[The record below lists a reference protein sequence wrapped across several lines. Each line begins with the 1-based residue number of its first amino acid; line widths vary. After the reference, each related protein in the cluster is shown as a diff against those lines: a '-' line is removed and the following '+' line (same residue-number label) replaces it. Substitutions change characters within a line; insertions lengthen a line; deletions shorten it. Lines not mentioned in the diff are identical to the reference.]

1 MAIKRYFATA
11 DSTITNAYKPN
22 LTTRAFDANMG
33 LADSLE
39 VFTIYGQESST
50 SREKERIVIKF
61 PADTIKEDF
70 DAGEFPDT
78 AKFYLR
84 LFNVEHTGT
93 TPKDFNLEVY
103 KLSKRFDEGTG
114 LDMEDYTDDGVVNW
128 LTASLDKIPASGSFT
143 ITTNPTAGAVFTASV
158 GTYEVSTTAAA
169 TSNGT
174 ATNLETALNG
184 NSNITSLVSIS
195 RNLNVVSLVALTSGS
210 VGNSIAISIDPT
222 GSDTTGALTG
232 SGDSLA
238 GGTDY
243 TLWDTPGG
251 DTTGSALGSAYFET
265 GDEDM
270 TVDITSEVLTWLTSS
285 SNDKGLLIRHTTRV
299 ETEITQSYYTKK
311 FSARGSEFFFSRP
324 VLEVRWDSS
333 EQDDRANFY
342 SQSNLFAVGSTY
354 NQNTLN
360 LYNRV
365 FGSLVDLRGDATLVP
380 SASFYA
386 DADLT
391 DQLTPESVT
400 VTREATGS
408 YKAIVE
414 LSTTASTVYEKWT
427 HPTTSS
433 IVFFSGSFDVRQRIA
448 SNTNK
453 QNQYVINITN
463 LQDKYST
470 DETARFRL
478 FTRLKD
484 WSPTIY
490 TVANSD
496 IETEII
502 KSAYYKVFRVVDNLD
517 IIDFGTGSVEYTK
530 LSYDKD
536 GSYFDLDIN
545 MFEEGYA
552 YGIQFSFFIN
562 GKYVDQPEVFKFR
575 VE

>member
-11 DSTITNAYKPN
+11 DTSITDAFKPN
-22 LTTRAFDANMG
+22 LTTRATGSNMG

-39 VFTIYGQESST
+39 VFTIYGQASTT
-50 SREKERIVIKF
+50 SRERERILVKF
-61 PADTIKEDF
+61 PADQIKQDF
-70 DAGEFPDT
+70 DAGQFPNS

-84 LFNVEHTGT
+84 LFNVKHTGT
-93 TPKDFNLEVY
+93 TPKDFTLEVY
-103 KLSKRFDEGTG
+103 KLSKGFDEGTG
-114 LDMEDYTDDGVVNW
+114 VDLDDYTDSGVVNW
-128 LTASLDKIPASGSFT
+128 VTASLDKIAAGGSFT
-143 ITTNPTAGAVFTASV
+143 ISVNPTAPASFTASV
-158 GTYEVSTTAAA
+158 GSFEVNALAGASAIDSAI
-169 TSNGT
+169 
-174 ATNLETALNG
+174 NLENALNG
-184 NSNITSLVSIS
+184 NSDITNLVSVS
-195 RNLNVVSLVALTSGS
+195 QNSNVVTLTAVTAGTTGNTISLF
-210 VGNSIAISIDPT
+210 IDPT
-222 GSDTTGALTG
+222 GSDGSGTLTSSAGFLTG
-232 SGDSLA
+232 GLN
-238 GGTDY
+238 Y
-243 TLWDTPGG
+243 TPWDTPGG
-251 DTTGSALGSAYFET
+251 DTTGSALGSAYFEL

-270 TVDITSEVLTWLTSS
+270 TVDITSEVLTWLTAS
-285 SNDKGLLIRHTTRV
+285 SNDKGLLVRHTTRV
-299 ETEITQSYYTKK
+299 ETELTESYYTKK
-311 FSARGSEFFFSRP
+311 FSARGSEYFFSRP
-324 VLEVRWDSS
+324 VLEVRWDSA

-365 FGSLVDLRGDATLVP
+365 YGSLVDLRGDASLIP
-380 SASFYA
+380 SASFFA
-386 DADLT
+386 DASLT
-391 DQLTPESVT
+391 DLLTPESIT
-400 VTREATGS
+400 VTKEATGS
-408 YKAIVE
+408 YKAVVE
-414 LSTTASTVYEKWT
+414 LSTTASTIYEKWT
-427 HPTTSS
+427 DPVSS
-433 IVFFSGSFDVRQRIA
+433 SVVFFTGAIDVNQRVA

-453 QNQYVINITN
+453 QTQYVINITN

-502 KSAYYKVFRVVDNLD
+502 KNAYYKVFRVVDNLD
-517 IIDFGTGSVEYTK
+517 IIDFGTGSIEYTK

-562 GKYVDQPEVFKFR
+562 GTYVDQPEIFKFR

>member
-11 DSTITNAYKPN
+11 DSTITNAYKPD
-22 LTTRAFDANMG
+22 LATRAYDANMG

-50 SREKERIVIKF
+50 SREKERIIIKF

-70 DAGEFPDT
+70 DAGEFPNT

-84 LFNVEHTGT
+84 LFNVKHTGT

-158 GTYEVSTTAAA
+158 GTYEVPTTAAA

-222 GSDTTGALTG
+222 GSDTTGALTS
-232 SGDSLA
+232 SGDTLA
-238 GGTDY
+238 GGLDY
-243 TLWDTPGG
+243 TPWDTPGG
-251 DTTGSALGSAYFET
+251 DTTGSALGSAYFEI

-333 EQDDRANFY
+333 EQDDRSNFY

-360 LYNRV
+360 LYSKRRCYAC
-365 FGSLVDLRGDATLVP
+365 SLG
-380 SASFYA
+380 
-386 DADLT
+386 
-391 DQLTPESVT
+391 
-400 VTREATGS
+400 
-408 YKAIVE
+408 
-414 LSTTASTVYEKWT
+414 
-427 HPTTSS
+427 
-433 IVFFSGSFDVRQRIA
+433 
-448 SNTNK
+448 
-453 QNQYVINITN
+453 
-463 LQDKYST
+463 
-470 DETARFRL
+470 
-478 FTRLKD
+478 
-484 WSPTIY
+484 
-490 TVANSD
+490 
-496 IETEII
+496 
-502 KSAYYKVFRVVDNLD
+502 
-517 IIDFGTGSVEYTK
+517 
-530 LSYDKD
+530 
-536 GSYFDLDIN
+536 
-545 MFEEGYA
+545 
-552 YGIQFSFFIN
+552 
-562 GKYVDQPEVFKFR
+562 
-575 VE
+575 

>member
-11 DSTITNAYKPN
+11 DSTITNAYKPD
-22 LTTRAFDANMG
+22 LATRAFEANMG

-39 VFTIYGQESST
+39 VFTIYGQESAT

-61 PADTIKEDF
+61 PADQIKQDF
-70 DAGEFPDT
+70 DAGQFPDS

-93 TPKDFNLEVY
+93 TPKDFTLEVY
-103 KLSKRFDEGTG
+103 KLSKSFDEGTG
-114 LDMEDYTDDGVVNW
+114 LDMEDYGDTGVVNW
-128 LTASLDKIPASGSFT
+128 LTASLDKIPATGSFT
-143 ITTNPTAGAVFTASV
+143 ITSSPVSGTAFTASV
-158 GTYEVSTTAAA
+158 GTYEAPTIAGSSANNTAINLANSLNGVST
-169 TSNGT
+169 
-174 ATNLETALNG
+174 
-184 NSNITSLVSIS
+184 ITDLVSIS
-195 RNLNVVSLVALTSGS
+195 RNLNIVSLVALTSGS
-210 VGNSIAISIDPT
+210 IGNSVVISIDPT
-222 GSDTTGALTG
+222 GSDGSGALTG
-232 SGDSLA
+232 SGDSLTGGLDYTPWDTA
-238 GGTDY
+238 GGDV
-243 TLWDTPGG
+243 
-251 DTTGSALGSAYFET
+251 TGSALGSAYFAT

-270 TVDITSEVLTWLTSS
+270 VVEITDEVLTWLTSS
-285 SNDKGLLIRHTTRV
+285 TNDKGLLVRHTTRV
-299 ETEITQSYYTKK
+299 ETELTQSYYTKK

-333 EQDDRANFY
+333 EQDDRSNFY
-342 SQSNLFAVGSTY
+342 SQSNLFAVGSSY

-386 DADLT
+386 ASDYTDL
-391 DQLTPESVT
+391 LTPESIA

-433 IVFFSGSFDVRQRIA
+433 IVFFSGSFDVNQRVA

-463 LQDKYST
+463 LQDKYSP

-490 TVANSD
+490 TVANKD

-502 KSAYYKVFRVVDNLD
+502 KNAYYKVFRVVDNLD
-517 IIDFGTGSVEYTK
+517 IIDFGTGSLEYTK
-530 LSYDKD
+530 LSYDRD
-536 GSYFDLDIN
+536 GSYFDLDVN
-545 MFEEGYA
+545 MFERGYA
-552 YGIQFSFFIN
+552 YGIQFSLFIN
-562 GKYVDQPEVFKFR
+562 GKYENQPEIFKFR